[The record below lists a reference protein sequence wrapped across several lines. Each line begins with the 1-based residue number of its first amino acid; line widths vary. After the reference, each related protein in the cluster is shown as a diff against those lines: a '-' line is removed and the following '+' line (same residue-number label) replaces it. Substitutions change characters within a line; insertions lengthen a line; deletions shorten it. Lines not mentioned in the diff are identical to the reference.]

1 MVLLQNEP
9 ITAVS
14 GTSAASTADAAD
26 TADAAEKAPVL
37 PFDLRTLKTLAVLG
51 PNADQPQCGDY
62 AAGGSWSGDHCGG
75 GPINNKRTKS
85 VLGGIKDLAAEAV
98 RVAGDAA
105 GVAGLQVAY
114 YPGVSIA
121 EFAANATYF
130 TTIQAHSFTT
140 ITGGAG
146 IIGKYYPY
154 KKAGSNGDDNVPAP
168 KLTRNDYVRL
178 PVLRARVI
186 HTHTHTHTHTYFLL
200 SPSHIIFT
208 CTHRTLHAQHMT
220 YPYPSYPTTA
230 T

>member
-9 ITAVS
+9 IAAVA
-14 GTSAASTADAAD
+14 GTSAAYTADAAD

-98 RVAGDAA
+98 RAAGGVAGM
-105 GVAGLQVAY
+105 AGLQVAY
-114 YPGVSIA
+114 QPGVSIA
-121 EFAANATYF
+121 DFAANASYF

-140 ITGGAG
+140 ITGEPG

-154 KKAGSNGDDNVPAP
+154 KKAGSIDDDNVPAP

-178 PVLRARVI
+178 HVLRARI
-186 HTHTHTHTHTYFLL
+186 HTHASPPPTHFLL
-200 SPSHIIFT
+200 SLAHNMFT
-208 CTHRTLHAQHMT
+208 CTHWTLHAQHMK
-220 YPYPSYPTTA
+220 YPYPSYPATA